1 MRYSYIFTQLAFA
14 SVAISAAI
22 PTVGGAA
29 EGYGAAQGNV
39 GAGASSPVPVYGNAG
54 NQTSPAAGSA
64 GYGKGGRS

>member
-29 EGYGAAQGNV
+29 EGYGAAQGSV

-64 GYGKGGRS
+64 GYGKGGRF